1 MYYGVILITS
11 CLLFS
16 EVSRVGEIWVEE
28 MWGEIWGVMKKK
40 YLRWYVLRI

>member
-1 MYYGVILITS
+1 MYYGVILIPS

-28 MWGEIWGVMKKK
+28 IWGVMKKK

>member
-16 EVSRVGEIWVEE
+16 EVSQVGEIWVEE
-28 MWGEIWGVMKKK
+28 IWGGMKKK